1 MDERQDLETKDKN
14 IAQLMVELTTVQAQI
29 KLVKAAIFMNKQKA
43 AISDK
48 MKNLKEYAEG
58 QAEKYSQN
66 IEEANKAMET
76 YRGAV
81 EEAMQQY
88 KEDYLDAMAKQDKY
102 QDMEVKTMGKEKK
115 LASALKEQRKTPEYK
130 EWKQEVKN
138 LNKEIKANA
147 NDPEKLAILA
157 EQLKALQAK
166 DPTLL
171 QQQMIDLARRD
182 RAGINEMIKFYDK
195 ELEIIQNDRDN
206 KLNELL
212 ENKETSLAKIQKQ
225 NIWQKLV
232 ARFTSKSKS
241 FKNNVVTPLVDK
253 AAKIKNEK
261 IPQIIEDRKT
271 KKQERKAK
279 REETIK
285 KMKDFKDRVGDKIV
299 DAKDS
304 TVEISKRGIRAVVEF
319 GREAKK
325 ATVKAIE
332 GIGTKAAETREN
344 VKEGLRTAV
353 EQSSQKLEDLNGER

>member
-48 MKNLKEYAEG
+48 MKNLKEYAKG

-195 ELEIIQNDRDN
+195 ELEIIQ
-206 KLNELL
+206 
-212 ENKETSLAKIQKQ
+212 NKETSLAKIQKQ

-353 EQSSQKLEDLNGER
+353 EQSSQKLEDLNDAR